1 MSDAR
6 CRSGRGPA
14 SAPRPGPLHTRRT
27 FLKRGTAALSAAA
40 LARSGAL
47 AVDKLPKKIRVGV
60 IGGRFGLQFQ
70 WHEHPDCIVEAVS
83 DLRPDRCKRLMQTYK
98 CSKSYPSL
106 EKLVLDK
113 NIDAIAV
120 FTDGPLHVQ
129 HTVEGMTHG
138 KHVITAVPAAWGT
151 LEQCHLLR
159 DTVEKHGLTY
169 MMAETSCYRQ
179 NNISAQQFY
188 REGKFGQVYYSESEY
203 QHAGL
208 ESLYMEGGKRTWRYG
223 VAPMHYP
230 THCSA
235 HLISVTGERLVEV
248 VCHGWGDD
256 NPVLKD
262 NVYKNPFWNE
272 SAMFK
277 TNRGHAHRMNIWWRG
292 AHRVTERAEW
302 IGTKMSFYSAHPNGT
317 GPVLVYAGGAKG
329 KDDAGFQHHAGQ
341 LVQYKQPQYW
351 GGDALPKPLR
361 HGSGHDGSHTFLT
374 HEFIDALVH
383 ERKPAIDVY
392 ESLAYTAP
400 GIVAH
405 ESALRGGERMK
416 IPSFDRA
423 AKGVKA

>member
-1 MSDAR
+1 MSNAR
-6 CRSGRGPA
+6 RRSGRAPA
-14 SAPRPGPLHTRRT
+14 SALRSGAPHSRRT

-40 LARSGAL
+40 LAGSGAL

-83 DLRPDRCKRLMQTYK
+83 DLRPDRRKRLMQTYK

-129 HTVEGMTHG
+129 HTVEGMKHG

-208 ESLYMEGGKRTWRYG
+208 ESLYLEGGKRTWRYG

-256 NPVLKD
+256 SQILKD
-262 NVYKNPFWNE
+262 NVYKNPFSNE

-277 TNRGHAHRMNIWWRG
+277 TNRGHAHRMNIWWQG
-292 AHRVTERAEW
+292 AHRGTERAEW
-302 IGTKMSFYSAHPNGT
+302 IGTKMSFYSAHPNGNR
-317 GPVLVYAGGAKG
+317 
-329 KDDAGFQHHAGQ
+329 AGQ

-351 GGDALPKPLR
+351 RGEALPKPLR
-361 HGSGHDGSHTFLT
+361 HGSGHDGSHSFLT
-374 HEFIDALVH
+374 HEFIDALVN

-405 ESALRGGERMK
+405 ESALRGGESMK

-423 AKGVKA
+423 AKGGRA